1 MASKI
6 TLSSVNGATAPY
18 TLYVCDSNGNN
29 CSVMATSPLSL
40 PQDYTL
46 SSFFDGAPSVMLK
59 IIDSNNCEYFEI
71 LPCQSA

>member
-1 MASKI
+1 MSSKI
-6 TLSSVNGATAPY
+6 TITSVSGATAPY

-29 CSVMATSPLSL
+29 CSVLTTDASPTGNF
-40 PQDYTL
+40 TL

-59 IIDSNNCEYFEI
+59 IIDSNNCEYFQI

>member
-6 TLSSVNGATAPY
+6 TISSVSGASAPY
-18 TLYVCDSNGNN
+18 TLYVCDANGNN
-29 CSVMATSPLSL
+29 CVILTTDASPTG
-40 PQDYTL
+40 DFFL

-71 LPCQSA
+71 LPCQST